1 MVRGFARWMAAFDP
15 ATEVPPADLLPVS
28 SRRAD
33 PYPYSNDDIAGLM
46 QAARAI
52 RTLAVA
58 AFAVTP
64 AWWLRPT
71 AAPTTSRHPRKPSP
85 GRHGAPVLVAA
96 ATMAVIE
103 LLVAFTMCQL
113 LTHCHGEQGSGSHDL
128 TRTTA

>member
-52 RTLAVA
+52 RTLA
-58 AFAVTP
+58 
-64 AWWLRPT
+64 
-71 AAPTTSRHPRKPSP
+71 APTTSRHPRKPSP

-96 ATMAVIE
+96 AATMAMIE
-103 LLVAFTMCQL
+103 LLVTFKCVSFGHTVTGNKEAVRMT
-113 LTHCHGEQGSGSHDL
+113 
-128 TRTTA
+128 